1 MQSVAQSHNHVFLGD
16 RHEANERKT
25 WAVIILCG
33 VMMFVEIIGGALF
46 NSLALIAD
54 GLHMSTHAGA
64 MLIAALAYTY
74 ARRHATDHRFVFGT
88 GKLGDLAG
96 FTSAIVLA
104 VIALFIGYEAIERFI
119 SPVPISFTEAIPI
132 AVVGLLVNIVS
143 AWLLSGDH
151 HGHSHGPGGH
161 SHGGAKSAQSVTG
174 GHEDND
180 ADGHSPSVQFKATQA
195 VADAHDDFSRGQS
208 YTVAPAGARVPL
220 LTQRGLHKHDDPDH
234 GDHDHG
240 DHSHTR
246 ATDPAAGRDDSHGAH
261 DGRSHASDA
270 EARHTHNHDDHGD
283 PGHKH
288 GVGDDHSHGHPH
300 DHGAHPGTPAQA
312 TIRDNSIRSAYVHV
326 LADAFVS
333 VLAITGLILA
343 KLYGWVWMDPL
354 AGIIGA
360 VVIANWSVT
369 LIRDTAG
376 VLLDVCPDEV
386 TRERVRRTI
395 ETDGD
400 QVVDLH
406 LWRLGPGHLAAV
418 VAIATSK
425 ARDATFYR
433 GRLASFACLSHITVE
448 VTRADIS

>member
-1 MQSVAQSHNHVFLGD
+1 MSQAMQSVPQSHNHVFLGE

-33 VMMFVEIIGGALF
+33 VMMLVEIVGGALF

-104 VIALFIGYEAIERFI
+104 VIALLIGYEAIERFI

-161 SHGGAKSAQSVTG
+161 SHGSAKSDQG
-174 GHEDND
+174 I
-180 ADGHSPSVQFKATQA
+180 ADGHDGRSHSLATQ
-195 VADAHDDFSRGQS
+195 F
-208 YTVAPAGARVPL
+208 TVAPAEKRVSL
-220 LTQRGLHKHDDPDH
+220 LTQRGPDKHAHDHRDHSHDGHSHASGAEAGHTHSGSGHSH
-234 GDHDHG
+234 GDEG
-240 DHSHTR
+240 DHSH
-246 ATDPAAGRDDSHGAH
+246 GRPND
-261 DGRSHASDA
+261 R
-270 EARHTHNHDDHGD
+270 
-283 PGHKH
+283 
-288 GVGDDHSHGHPH
+288 
-300 DHGAHPGTPAQA
+300 GAHPGTPAQA

-395 ETDGD
+395 ENDGD

-425 ARDATFYR
+425 PRDATFYR

-448 VTRADIS
+448 VTRADLS

>member
-1 MQSVAQSHNHVFLGD
+1 MSLDMQSLSQSHNHVFLGEK
-16 RHEANERKT
+16 HEANERKT

-33 VMMFVEIIGGALF
+33 VMMLVEIVGGAIF

-74 ARRHATDHRFVFGT
+74 ARRHATDNRFVFGT

-104 VIALFIGYEAIERFI
+104 VIALFIAYEAIERFLA
-119 SPVPISFTEAIPI
+119 PVPISFNEAIPI
-132 AVVGLLVNIVS
+132 AVVGLVVNIVS

-151 HGHSHGPGGH
+151 HGHSHEGHTHGGLSHGAQTHGESEH
-161 SHGGAKSAQSVTG
+161 SHDGDAHAHNADHDRARTQDTGHAQ
-174 GHEDND
+174 
-180 ADGHSPSVQFKATQA
+180 ADGH
-195 VADAHDDFSRGQS
+195 R
-208 YTVAPAGARVPL
+208 
-220 LTQRGLHKHDDPDH
+220 
-234 GDHDHG
+234 
-240 DHSHTR
+240 
-246 ATDPAAGRDDSHGAH
+246 
-261 DGRSHASDA
+261 
-270 EARHTHNHDDHGD
+270 HDDH
-283 PGHKH
+283 PG
-288 GVGDDHSHGHPH
+288 VP
-300 DHGAHPGTPAQA
+300 AHA

-333 VLAITGLILA
+333 VLAITGLVLA
-343 KLYGWVWMDPL
+343 KLYGWLWMDPL

-376 VLLDVCPDEV
+376 VLLDVCPDVV
-386 TRERVRRTI
+386 TRDRVRRTI
-395 ETDGD
+395 ENDGD
-400 QVVDLH
+400 TVMDLH
-406 LWRLGPGHLAAV
+406 VWRLGPGHLAAV

-425 ARDATFYR
+425 PRDATFYR

-448 VTRADIS
+448 VTRAEMP

>member
-1 MQSVAQSHNHVFLGD
+1 MSQAMQSVPQSHNHVFLGE

-33 VMMFVEIIGGALF
+33 VMMVVEIVGGALF

-161 SHGGAKSAQSVTG
+161 SHGSAKS
-174 GHEDND
+174 HEGI
-180 ADGHSPSVQFKATQA
+180 ADGR
-195 VADAHDDFSRGQS
+195 DGRGQS
-208 YTVAPAGARVPL
+208 PATQFTVASAETRVPL
-220 LTQRGLHKHDDPDH
+220 LKQRGPHK
-234 GDHDHG
+234 HDHG
-240 DHSHTR
+240 DHGHDNHSH
-246 ATDPAAGRDDSHGAH
+246 
-261 DGRSHASDA
+261 
-270 EARHTHNHDDHGD
+270 DH
-283 PGHKH
+283 
-288 GVGDDHSHGHPH
+288 GDDHSHGHPH
-300 DHGAHPGTPAQA
+300 DQGAHTGTPAQA

-369 LIRDTAG
+369 LIKDTAG

-395 ETDGD
+395 ENDGD

-425 ARDATFYR
+425 PRDATFYR
-433 GRLASFACLSHITVE
+433 ARLASFACLSHITVE
-448 VTRADIS
+448 VTRADLS

>member
-1 MQSVAQSHNHVFLGD
+1 MQIGPQSHDHVFLGE
-16 RHEANERKT
+16 RHEDNERKT
-25 WAVIILCG
+25 WAVIVLCG
-33 VMMFVEIIGGALF
+33 VMMLVEIVGGALF

-104 VIALFIGYEAIERFI
+104 VIALLIGYEAIERFI
-119 SPVPISFTEAIPI
+119 EPVPISFNEAIPI
-132 AVVGLLVNIVS
+132 AVVGLVVNIVS

-161 SHGGAKSAQSVTG
+161 SHSEQYEEITEKGSLLSQPHRHDHP
-174 GHEDND
+174 GH
-180 ADGHSPSVQFKATQA
+180 
-195 VADAHDDFSRGQS
+195 AH
-208 YTVAPAGARVPL
+208 
-220 LTQRGLHKHDDPDH
+220 
-234 GDHDHG
+234 DHDH
-240 DHSHTR
+240 
-246 ATDPAAGRDDSHGAH
+246 
-261 DGRSHASDA
+261 
-270 EARHTHNHDDHGD
+270 
-283 PGHKH
+283 
-288 GVGDDHSHGHPH
+288 H
-300 DHGAHPGTPAQA
+300 DHDHQHPAQA

-343 KLYGWVWMDPL
+343 KLYGWLWMDPL

-376 VLLDVCPDEV
+376 VLLDVCPDEG

-395 ETDGD
+395 ENEGD

-418 VAIATSK
+418 VAIATTQP
-425 ARDATFYR
+425 RDATFYR
-433 GRLASFACLSHITVE
+433 SRLASFACLSHITVE
-448 VTRADIS
+448 VTRADRS